1 MHNPKLIPMNQPFTL
16 AAVALWIAVLL
27 PLALHA
33 QDDADADLTP
43 IPPDSIWSRGGSI
56 SLTFSNVS
64 LTNWVGGGQSAVS
77 LGGIFAGR
85 IKRETDAS
93 IWNNTFDVALGGAR
107 IGDNTRLF
115 KKTDDL
121 LIATST
127 YGYKLSER
135 WSAFANAELR
145 TQLLPGFKFGND
157 TLGNE
162 IIEQRISKFMAPGF
176 LSVRLGMQYST
187 SVYSVGLAPISNRLT
202 FVLDD
207 SLSAAGAFGVTPGR
221 RVLSQ
226 LGPNVNA
233 TFDYNF
239 LENINFKSMVNF
251 FAAYATL
258 GNIDVTWETL
268 LTLKVNQYVTTSL
281 GTQLLYF
288 NNVDIEQEDGT
299 VGPAVQFRQVLTI
312 NGVYKF

>member
-1 MHNPKLIPMNQPFTL
+1 MNKIHTL
-16 AAVALWIAVLL
+16 VGAVCCLVTLL
-27 PLALHA
+27 PGVLHA

-64 LTNWVGGGQSAVS
+64 LTNWVGGGQSAIS

-85 IKRETDAS
+85 IKRETSAS
-93 IWNNTFDVALGGAR
+93 VWNNTLDVALGGAR
-107 IGDNTRLF
+107 VGDNTRLF

-127 YGYKLSER
+127 YGYKFSER

-157 TLGNE
+157 SLGNE

-176 LSVRLGMQYST
+176 LSVRLGIQYAT
-187 SVYSVGLAPISNRLT
+187 PVFSVGFAPISNRLT

-207 SLSAAGAFGVTPGR
+207 SLSAAGAFGVTPGS
-221 RVLSQ
+221 RVLSE
-226 LGPNVNA
+226 LGPNLNA
-233 TFDYNF
+233 TLDYNLF
-239 LENINFKSMVNF
+239 ENVNFKTMVNF

-268 LTLKVNQYVTTSL
+268 LTLKVNQYVTTSF